1 MTRTFIALEM
11 NDILQR
17 YLSGV
22 IQQVASALP
31 DLRWVN
37 PQGIHLT
44 LAFLGEIDQPQLIAA
59 TAAVQATA
67 QQSAAFSYR
76 LTRLNI
82 FGTPRQPNVLWMGI
96 EETSGALKRL
106 HSTLQQQL
114 EQRGFSTDRR
124 PFSPHLTLA
133 RGKAS
138 LSPEGQ
144 AYIHELLTGKQEQF
158 LSPKTYPA
166 AHLYIMKSE
175 LTPAGA
181 KYTCLDTYAMA
192 Q

>member
-11 NDILQR
+11 NETLQR
-17 YLSGV
+17 YLNGV
-22 IQQVASALP
+22 IQQIAPALS
-31 DLRWVN
+31 DLRWVS

-44 LAFLGEIDQPQLIAA
+44 LAFLGEIDQFQLIE
-59 TAAVQATA
+59 AAVAVQVTA
-67 QQSAAFSYR
+67 QQASPFTYR

-82 FGTPRQPNVLWMGI
+82 FGTEQQPRVLWMGI

-106 HSTLQQQL
+106 HSTLLQQL
-114 EQRGFSTDRR
+114 DQHGFAPDRR

-133 RGKAS
+133 RGKAP
-138 LSPEGQ
+138 LQPDGQ

-158 LSPKTYPA
+158 LSSKEYPA
-166 AHLYIMKSE
+166 AHMHIMKSE

-181 KYTCLDTYAMA
+181 KYTRLHTYTMH
-192 Q
+192 

>member
-11 NDILQR
+11 NETLQR
-17 YLSGV
+17 YLNGV
-22 IQQVASALP
+22 IQQIAPALS
-31 DLRWVN
+31 DLRWVS

-44 LAFLGEIDQPQLIAA
+44 LAFLGEIDQFQLIE
-59 TAAVQATA
+59 AAVAVQVTARQASPFT
-67 QQSAAFSYR
+67 YR

-82 FGTPRQPNVLWMGI
+82 FGTEQQPRVLWMGI

-106 HSTLQQQL
+106 HSTLLQQL
-114 EQRGFSTDRR
+114 DQHGFAPDRR

-133 RGKAS
+133 RGKAP
-138 LSPEGQ
+138 LQPDGQ

-158 LSPKTYPA
+158 LSSKEYPV
-166 AHLYIMKSE
+166 AHMHIMKSE

-181 KYTCLDTYAMA
+181 KYTRLHTYTMH
-192 Q
+192 